1 MKDSWKKR
9 IIGLLLAVFIL
20 LDTSGVNYVYAQV
33 ELKEDS
39 VEQSGESEE
48 GNQEER
54 PRQDGNEL
62 WICVRSSSR
71 YGRKYESIRQGF
83 KRG

>member
-20 LDTSGVNYVYAQV
+20 FDTSGVNYVYAQV

-39 VEQSGESEE
+39 AKQSGESEE

-54 PRQDGNEL
+54 QAQEKSNAKEN
-62 WICVRSSSR
+62 V
-71 YGRKYESIRQGF
+71 QA
-83 KRG
+83 

>member
-54 PRQDGNEL
+54 QA
-62 WICVRSSSR
+62 
-71 YGRKYESIRQGF
+71 
-83 KRG
+83 